1 MSKTVIYTVNIKIM
15 IKVKNN
21 TTIFVIH
28 LFYNIK
34 VKLKDLH
41 NIRRFGMMNQDLE
54 SLIESTNVTFNDIG
68 GMNDLK
74 EEIKLNIIYPFKNPE
89 LFIQYGRKAGGGILL
104 YGPPGCGKTYI
115 AKATAN
121 ECNATFFN
129 ISIADILDMHVG
141 ISEQKLREVFRTA
154 RRKAPSVIFIDEIDA
169 LGNDRMKTG
178 ENVYARTLVNQFLN
192 ELDGLG
198 SDNTSIMVLGAT
210 NVPWFV
216 DTALKRPGRFD
227 KTIFVPPPEVN
238 ARAKI
243 FELLLNGKPVEKIDY
258 NLLAAKTNRY
268 SAADIKAVC
277 NAAIDI
283 KIREAMK
290 TGQKGLISAQDL
302 LQAIQKINPTTT
314 EWLYTAENYV
324 KYSNQSGMYDAVLDY
339 LNKKENK

>member
-1 MSKTVIYTVNIKIM
+1 METEYFQSIETSDVN
-15 IKVKNN
+15 
-21 TTIFVIH
+21 
-28 LFYNIK
+28 
-34 VKLKDLH
+34 
-41 NIRRFGMMNQDLE
+41 
-54 SLIESTNVTFNDIG
+54 FNDVG
-68 GMNDLK
+68 GMDELK

-89 LFIQYGRKAGGGILL
+89 LFIQYGKKAGGGILL
-104 YGPPGCGKTYI
+104 YGPPGCGKTFI
-115 AKATAN
+115 AKATAS

-141 ISEQKLREVFRTA
+141 NSEQKLHELFRLA

-178 ENVYARTLVNQFLN
+178 ENVYARTLVNQFLS

-198 SDNTSIMVLGAT
+198 SDNTSIMILGAT

-227 KTIFVPPPEVN
+227 KTIFVPPPETS
-238 ARAKI
+238 ARTKI
-243 FELLLNGKPVEKIDY
+243 FKLLLSGKPVENIDY
-258 NLLAAKTNRY
+258 KLLATKTNRY

-290 TGQKGLISAQDL
+290 TGQKGLISTQDL
-302 LQAIQKINPTTT
+302 LQAIQRVNPSTI
-314 EWLYTAENYV
+314 EWLFTAENYV

-339 LNKKENK
+339 LNKNDNK

>member
-1 MSKTVIYTVNIKIM
+1 MEAEYFQAIEASDVN
-15 IKVKNN
+15 
-21 TTIFVIH
+21 
-28 LFYNIK
+28 
-34 VKLKDLH
+34 
-41 NIRRFGMMNQDLE
+41 
-54 SLIESTNVTFNDIG
+54 FNDVG
-68 GMNDLK
+68 GMDELK

-89 LFIQYGRKAGGGILL
+89 LFIQYGKKAGGGILL

-115 AKATAN
+115 AKATAS

-141 ISEQKLREVFRTA
+141 SSEQKLHELFKQA

-238 ARAKI
+238 VRAKI
-243 FELLLNGKPVEKIDY
+243 FELLLSGKPVENIDY
-258 NLLAAKTNRY
+258 KLLAAKTNRY

-277 NAAIDI
+277 YAAIDI

-290 TGQKGLISAQDL
+290 TGKKGLISTQDL
-302 LQAIQKINPTTT
+302 LQAVQKINPSTA
-314 EWLYTAENYV
+314 EWLYTAENYA
-324 KYSNQSGMYDAVLDY
+324 KYSNQSGIYDAILDY
-339 LNKKENK
+339 LNKKDNK

>member
-1 MSKTVIYTVNIKIM
+1 MVLSKLCSKSLLLLSLEKKTETAAK
-15 IKVKNN
+15 
-21 TTIFVIH
+21 FP
-28 LFYNIK
+28 
-34 VKLKDLH
+34 LK
-41 NIRRFGMMNQDLE
+41 
-54 SLIESTNVTFNDIG
+54 
-68 GMNDLK
+68 
-74 EEIKLNIIYPFKNPE
+74 IKLNIIYPFKNPE
-89 LFIQYGRKAGGGILL
+89 LFIQYGKKAGGGILL

-141 ISEQKLREVFRTA
+141 VSEQKLREVFRVA

-192 ELDGLG
+192 ELDGLV

-227 KTIFVPPPEVN
+227 KTIFVPPPETS

-243 FELLLNGKPVEKIDY
+243 FELLLSGKPVETLDY
-258 NLLAAKTNRY
+258 NLLAAKTSRF
-268 SAADIKAVC
+268 SAADIKAIC
-277 NAAIDI
+277 NINI
-283 KIREAMK
+283 GYNI
-290 TGQKGLISAQDL
+290 QD
-302 LQAIQKINPTTT
+302 KY
-314 EWLYTAENYV
+314 LYLD
-324 KYSNQSGMYDAVLDY
+324 KYHQLCG
-339 LNKKENK
+339 

>member
-1 MSKTVIYTVNIKIM
+1 MEAEYFQAIEASDVN
-15 IKVKNN
+15 
-21 TTIFVIH
+21 
-28 LFYNIK
+28 
-34 VKLKDLH
+34 
-41 NIRRFGMMNQDLE
+41 
-54 SLIESTNVTFNDIG
+54 FNDVG
-68 GMNDLK
+68 GMDELK

-89 LFIQYGRKAGGGILL
+89 LFIQYGKKAGGGILL

-115 AKATAN
+115 AKATAS

-141 ISEQKLREVFRTA
+141 SSEQKLHELFKQA

-192 ELDGLG
+192 ELDGLV

-227 KTIFVPPPEVN
+227 KTIFVPPPETS

-243 FELLLNGKPVEKIDY
+243 FELLLSGKPVETLDY
-258 NLLAAKTNRY
+258 NLLAAKTSRF
-268 SAADIKAVC
+268 SAADIKAIC
-277 NAAIDI
+277 NINI
-283 KIREAMK
+283 GYNI
-290 TGQKGLISAQDL
+290 QD
-302 LQAIQKINPTTT
+302 KY
-314 EWLYTAENYV
+314 LYLD
-324 KYSNQSGMYDAVLDY
+324 KYHQLCG
-339 LNKKENK
+339 

>member
-1 MSKTVIYTVNIKIM
+1 MEQEYAA
-15 IKVKNN
+15 
-21 TTIFVIH
+21 F
-28 LFYNIK
+28 
-34 VKLKDLH
+34 
-41 NIRRFGMMNQDLE
+41 
-54 SLIESTNVTFNDIG
+54 IETSDISFEDVG
-68 GMNDLK
+68 GMADLK

-89 LFIQYGRKAGGGILL
+89 LFIQYGKKAGGGILL

-141 ISEQKLREVFRTA
+141 VSEQKLREVFRVA

-227 KTIFVPPPEVN
+227 KTIFVPPPETS

-243 FELLLNGKPVEKIDY
+243 FELLLSGKPVETLDY
-258 NLLAAKTNRY
+258 NLLAAKTSRF
-268 SAADIKAVC
+268 SAADIKAIC

-290 TGQKGLISAQDL
+290 TGQKGLISTQDL
-302 LQAIQKINPTTT
+302 LQAIQKINPSTA

>member
-1 MSKTVIYTVNIKIM
+1 MEQEYAT
-15 IKVKNN
+15 
-21 TTIFVIH
+21 F
-28 LFYNIK
+28 
-34 VKLKDLH
+34 
-41 NIRRFGMMNQDLE
+41 
-54 SLIESTNVTFNDIG
+54 IETSDITFEDVG
-68 GMNDLK
+68 GMSDLK

-89 LFIQYGRKAGGGILL
+89 LFIQYGKKAGGGILL

-121 ECNATFFN
+121 ECGATFFN

-141 ISEQKLREVFRTA
+141 VSEQKLREVFRTA

-178 ENVYARTLVNQFLN
+178 DNVYARTLVNQFLS

-198 SDNTSIMVLGAT
+198 SDNTSVMILGAT

-216 DTALKRPGRFD
+216 DTALKRPGRLD
-227 KTIFVPPPEVN
+227 KTIFVPPPEKS

-258 NLLAAKTNRY
+258 NLLAANT
-268 SAADIKAVC
+268 SSFSSADIKAVC
-277 NAAIDI
+277 NAAIDM

-290 TGQKGLISAQDL
+290 TGQKGLISTQDL
-302 LQAIQKINPTTT
+302 LQAIKKINPSTA

-339 LNKKENK
+339 LNNKEN

>member
-1 MSKTVIYTVNIKIM
+1 MEQEYAA
-15 IKVKNN
+15 
-21 TTIFVIH
+21 F
-28 LFYNIK
+28 
-34 VKLKDLH
+34 
-41 NIRRFGMMNQDLE
+41 
-54 SLIESTNVTFNDIG
+54 IETSDISFEDVG
-68 GMNDLK
+68 GMADLK

-89 LFIQYGRKAGGGILL
+89 LFIQYGKKAGGGILL

-141 ISEQKLREVFRTA
+141 VSEQKLREVFRVA

-227 KTIFVPPPEVN
+227 KTIFVPPPETS

-243 FELLLNGKPVEKIDY
+243 FELLLSGKPVETLDY
-258 NLLAAKTNRY
+258 NLLAAKTSRF
-268 SAADIKAVC
+268 SAADIKAIC

-290 TGQKGLISAQDL
+290 TGQKRLISTQDL
-302 LQAIQKINPTTT
+302 LQAIQKINPSTA

>member
-1 MSKTVIYTVNIKIM
+1 MEQEYAA
-15 IKVKNN
+15 
-21 TTIFVIH
+21 F
-28 LFYNIK
+28 
-34 VKLKDLH
+34 
-41 NIRRFGMMNQDLE
+41 
-54 SLIESTNVTFNDIG
+54 IETSDISFEDVG
-68 GMNDLK
+68 GMADLK

-89 LFIQYGRKAGGGILL
+89 LFIQYGKKAGGGILL

-141 ISEQKLREVFRTA
+141 VSEQKLREVFRVA

-227 KTIFVPPPEVN
+227 KTIFVPPPETS

-243 FELLLNGKPVEKIDY
+243 FELLLSGKPVETIDY
-258 NLLAAKTNRY
+258 NLLASKTSRF
-268 SAADIKAVC
+268 SAADIKAIC

-290 TGQKGLISAQDL
+290 TGQKGLISTQDL
-302 LQAIQKINPTTT
+302 LQAIQKINPSTT

-339 LNKKENK
+339 LNRKEK

>member
-1 MSKTVIYTVNIKIM
+1 M
-15 IKVKNN
+15 I
-21 TTIFVIH
+21 
-28 LFYNIK
+28 
-34 VKLKDLH
+34 
-41 NIRRFGMMNQDLE
+41 NQDLE
-54 SLIESTNVTFNDIG
+54 SLIESTNVTFNDVG

-141 ISEQKLREVFRTA
+141 TSERKLHETFQLA

-192 ELDGLG
+192 ELDGLA

-216 DTALKRPGRFD
+216 DTALKRREDLTKQFLCRPRKLMHVQRF
-227 KTIFVPPPEVN
+227 
-238 ARAKI
+238 
-243 FELLLNGKPVEKIDY
+243 LNCY
-258 NLLAAKTNRY
+258 
-268 SAADIKAVC
+268 
-277 NAAIDI
+277 
-283 KIREAMK
+283 
-290 TGQKGLISAQDL
+290 
-302 LQAIQKINPTTT
+302 
-314 EWLYTAENYV
+314 
-324 KYSNQSGMYDAVLDY
+324 
-339 LNKKENK
+339 